1 MMSMWWQP
9 VVLRGEAGTPSVP
22 DCSNTSGQSWSTSY
36 CVLKRLDYIREMQP
50 KADFIYK
57 INNSFIFFFSVFALP
72 QPSTRSLQHIY
83 QVQLGRFFQEGE
95 FATEVTELQLP
106 LVSAA
111 IAVYYRMCG
120 SMLPTPAKSHYTF
133 NLRDLSKV
141 EGIIF
146 HNIEFKI
153 LTFKKCCRFME
164 TTPILETY
172 TVEISKFK

>member
-1 MMSMWWQP
+1 M
-9 VVLRGEAGTPSVP
+9 RNATKG
-22 DCSNTSGQSWSTSY
+22 
-36 CVLKRLDYIREMQP
+36 RLYLQNQ
-50 KADFIYK
+50 KFV
-57 INNSFIFFFSVFALP
+57 IFFFSVFALP

-146 HNIEFKI
+146 NYIEFKI
-153 LTFKKCCRFME
+153 LIFKKNLQ
-164 TTPILETY
+164 IY
-172 TVEISKFK
+172 